1 MTYFISIV
9 RSFENARGIALR
21 TQKGQETQSLP
32 TGAHTLMVRQR
43 SKQLAQDSAASVIKD
58 ARSVGTTGQPP
69 DPAWGQLRGFLEEVR
84 PKIRRPGGRGSLPAR
99 QGKDL
104 GESLTLFST
113 LHSSPSCDLSF
124 LL

>member
-1 MTYFISIV
+1 MNEHLMTCFISIV
-9 RSFENARGIALR
+9 RSLENARGIVLR

-43 SKQLAQDSAASVIKD
+43 SKQLAQDSAPSALKD
-58 ARSVGTTGQPP
+58 AHSVGTTGQPP

-84 PKIRRPGGRGSLPAR
+84 PKIRRPGGWGSMSVR

-104 GESLTLFST
+104 
-113 LHSSPSCDLSF
+113 PVRI
-124 LL
+124 